1 MLGTFQ
7 NHALRLRVPAQKDQ
21 IKAAITHMDKVRQW
35 ASPQRFPSEIERLE
49 EGTVFSSFA
58 GPIEISH
65 RVVHLSEDTL
75 EFVLWGA
82 IDGTSLWRW
91 DDGWFQQQAQGV
103 TLVPLALAQTLFL
116 HKLKNFLAAE
126 TKKS

>member
-7 NHALRLRVPAQKDQ
+7 SHALRLRVPAQKDQ
-21 IKAAITHMDKVRQW
+21 IKAAITHMGEVRQW
-35 ASPQRFPSEIERLE
+35 ASPQRFPSGIEQLE

-65 RVVHLSEDTL
+65 RVVHLSDDTM

-116 HKLKNFLAAE
+116 HKLKNFLA
-126 TKKS
+126 TKS

>member
-7 NHALRLRVPAQKDQ
+7 THALRLRVPAQKDQ

-35 ASPQRFPSEIERLE
+35 ASPQRFPTEVAQLE

-65 RVVHLSEDTL
+65 RVVRLSDDTM

-116 HKLKNFLAAE
+116 RNLKKFLAE
-126 TKKS
+126 KS

>member
-7 NHALRLRVPAQKDQ
+7 THALRLRVPAQKDQ
-21 IKAAITHMDKVRQW
+21 IKAALTDLDKVRQW

-49 EGTVFSSFA
+49 EGTVFSSFT
-58 GPIEISH
+58 GPIEINH
-65 RVVHLSEDTL
+65 RVVHLSEDMM
-75 EFVLWGA
+75 EFVFWGA

-91 DDGWFQQQAQGV
+91 DDGWFQQQVYGI

-116 HKLKNFLAAE
+116 HKLKIFLEA
-126 TKKS
+126 KS